1 MQVCYLG
8 LRNVLSKIK
17 KQMEPLFLLQFA
29 CFVFMLLNAFIVAA
43 FRLHAKWESKR
54 YERSRWMIVAAMLGL
69 AIQYGM
75 QMFYGFRAADDGLG
89 AVVNILI
96 YTPCF
101 SLLSLSIYNIEAPRA
116 SCRKMNLVCGGIY
129 AVILLV
135 FCVSGYLG
143 TRLYIR
149 EGLYLMLALFAGSVS
164 YCISMIVR
172 AMVRR
177 KNMLERMAATDIL
190 PYVRFSRASVFIL
203 LLAFLMM
210 PIAIL
215 STPLLF
221 IVGPVALFAI
231 LFFNLTFVALGSN
244 YTPTDE
250 LLEKEEENGG
260 VMKMEKLEYK
270 SAEECRSL
278 IQNRLDDWCA
288 HLGYKDRNV
297 NMLSLSYTL
306 GISKDDLSFY
316 FDQCLNSTFR
326 IWLSDIRFDAAK
338 KMMLEYPDYS
348 NDIISMECGF
358 SSRTYLYRIFKAK
371 EGCTPTEWRVEQAEK
386 CK

>member
-1 MQVCYLG
+1 
-8 LRNVLSKIK
+8 
-17 KQMEPLFLLQFA
+17 MEPLFLLQFA

-69 AIQYGM
+69 AIQYWM

-101 SLLSLSIYNIEAPRA
+101 SLLSLSFYNIEAPRA

-135 FCVSGYLG
+135 FFVSGYLG
-143 TRLYIR
+143 KSMYIR

-177 KNMLERMAATDIL
+177 KNMLERMAATDML

-260 VMKMEKLEYK
+260 VMKMEKLVYK
-270 SAEECRSL
+270 SAEECRNL

-297 NMLSLSYTL
+297 NMLSLSYML

>member
-1 MQVCYLG
+1 M
-8 LRNVLSKIK
+8 
-17 KQMEPLFLLQFA
+17 
-29 CFVFMLLNAFIVAA
+29 
-43 FRLHAKWESKR
+43 
-54 YERSRWMIVAAMLGL
+54 
-69 AIQYGM
+69 
-75 QMFYGFRAADDGLG
+75 
-89 AVVNILI
+89 
-96 YTPCF
+96 
-101 SLLSLSIYNIEAPRA
+101 
-116 SCRKMNLVCGGIY
+116 
-129 AVILLV
+129 
-135 FCVSGYLG
+135 
-143 TRLYIR
+143 
-149 EGLYLMLALFAGSVS
+149 
-164 YCISMIVR
+164 
-172 AMVRR
+172 
-177 KNMLERMAATDIL
+177 
-190 PYVRFSRASVFIL
+190 
-203 LLAFLMM
+203 
-210 PIAIL
+210 
-215 STPLLF
+215 LF
-221 IVGPVALFAI
+221 IVGPIALFAI

-260 VMKMEKLEYK
+260 VMKMEKMVDK

-371 EGCTPTEWRVEQAEK
+371 EGCTPTEWRAEQAATEK
-386 CK
+386 ST